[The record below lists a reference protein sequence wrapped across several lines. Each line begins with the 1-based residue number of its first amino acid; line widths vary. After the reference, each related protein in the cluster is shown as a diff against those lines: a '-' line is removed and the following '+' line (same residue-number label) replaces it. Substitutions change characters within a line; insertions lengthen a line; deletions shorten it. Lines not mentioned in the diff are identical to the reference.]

1 MDYGQYK
8 LVREALHERK
18 TFLEIAPHLT
28 SHLPIMVA
36 IHNWWQLPYFWAGAK
51 MYDFLAGKQNMETSY
66 FLSRGKTI
74 ERWNAIRKDNLVGSL
89 VYYDGLHNDARM
101 NVSLAL
107 TAVLEGAV
115 VANHVEVTSLIKNKA
130 GQITGATMKDLLT
143 GDSWSTSSTAV
154 INATGPF
161 SDAIRKMDNPAT
173 PEIVSPSLGT
183 HVILPEYYSPNGMG
197 LIDPSTEDGRVIFFL
212 PWYFPTIPLLT
223 L

>member
-1 MDYGQYK
+1 M
-8 LVREALHERK
+8 REALHERK

-36 IHNWWQLPYFWAGAK
+36 IHTWWQLPYFWLGAK
-51 MYDFLAGKQNMETSY
+51 MYDFLAGQQNMETSY

-115 VANHVEVTSLIKNKA
+115 VTNHVEVTSLVKDEDGKIK
-130 GQITGATMKDLLT
+130 GAEMRDMLT
-143 GDSWSTSSTAV
+143 GDKWRTEATAV

-161 SDAIRKMDNPAT
+161 SDAIRKMDDPSAT
-173 PEIVSPSLGT
+173 DIVSPSLGT
-183 HVILPEYYSPNGMG
+183 HIILPKYYSPDGMG

-212 PWYFPTIPLLT
+212 PWYHPFPNFLKYGGSNFCL
-223 L
+223 